1 MSPIPELS
9 IHPSAIE
16 YFWYKLPWAVPNL
29 LTVFVGFAITTL
41 GILAIKRTNDRPLLY
56 SFIFFT
62 FSFTSLGFVLAIRTV
77 IQDQNIILFWNRIG
91 YFGVIL
97 LSPAASFLTYYLTKK
112 TYRILKFTGL
122 LSTITVGIA
131 TFGLITQYDFNGQWF
146 MYNFGKYPI
155 AEFPLKFWGLFSA
168 INYLFVFGPASIH
181 FWFKYRSEF
190 QANQIIFLGLHV
202 CGLLVLT
209 SLPSLVGYPVF
220 PLSSFSFVPLSI
232 LGYGIFRSDFLN
244 LNDLLFKQR
253 GLFYFLSGFITTIL
267 IVIAYLVSFYLH
279 PKLQLEAYNRPFFL
293 IPLLSSVVVFALAIF
308 IAGSN
313 PDQKINMLASI
324 SFFLAGAFT
333 IVMVI
338 IKFDLPLLVTRR
350 IEQIFYTLFVFTPSI
365 HLRFCYSLFEKK
377 SPKVLR
383 LIDLASLV
391 LSVILWTPYFF
402 GGFYEYSFT
411 RISDGGIGLNLF
423 GLIGF
428 IGMTIFLKDWKQIQK
443 ESHSQMANLIVA
455 SLLFGDFLIILNLP
469 ATMGIP
475 LYAFGE
481 LQFIPAL
488 LISLFIMKLGAI
500 PTSGQATLIGNRI
513 SLMILFFIPISMSFY
528 VLNLMDDFPASV
540 SIYHAFFVA
549 SPIAL
554 AFYLVSFVFL
564 RSTAVKLDKT
574 IVALA
579 EEKIKTDHAFL
590 QSENA
595 KKEIEAINQLT
606 NLINSESELSKII
619 NAIAFYVNQKYGI
632 LATWLFLLDE
642 NKEEIKSVHAET
654 FINPTKE
661 QRAFVNDLRIP
672 LNETGGIAYLV
683 WKRKKS
689 MLLSHV
695 KRFNSELDRTISEGV
710 QATSFLYVPLVLN
723 NETIGII
730 MFSNFREPLHISKSD
745 SRSIEQLCAQVAG
758 VIQRV
763 HLLREM
769 EKQKKDILALN
780 DLIKDLN
787 EKKDIHLIM
796 KKVHKYVKEN
806 FDIMYYS
813 LLVADSEKKYLRF
826 IDMEIPETVTE
837 FQRKRIYEM
846 KVPIRGG
853 NGAHEIALRRKKPIY
868 IPDRIGSFERMLS
881 EDDKWVQEVCNIR
894 SFIFIPMILN
904 GEVVGILDLSNSDRK
919 LDLSVEDI
927 SKLSI
932 LSEQLAGIIYGSTL
946 FKELEVSKN
955 IAEEERRKNEK
966 LLLNILPVDIA
977 QELKDKGATEPI
989 LYENVSV
996 MFTDFKGFTQI
1007 AEVLSPQELIR
1018 DLDACF
1024 VQFDKITERYKLE
1037 KLKTIGDSY
1046 MCAGGIPKRNQTHAI
1061 DSVLAAL
1068 EIQAF
1073 MNLMKQI
1080 KADQGLPF
1088 WELRLGIHSGPLVAG
1103 VIGEKKFAYDVWG
1116 DTVNTASRMES
1127 SGTPGKINIS
1137 GTTHHMIKEVFDCE
1151 YRGKVNAKNKG
1162 EVEMFYVLGL
1172 KKEFSVSEDSRTPN
1186 ESFWKY
1192 YETLSGAIEY
1202 VA

>member
-1 MSPIPELS
+1 MLPIPELS
-9 IHPSAIE
+9 IHPGAIE
-16 YFWYKLPWAVPNL
+16 YFWHKLPWAIPNF
-29 LTVFVGFAITTL
+29 LTIFVGLALTSL
-41 GILAIKRTNDRPLLY
+41 GIIATKKSENRKILL
-56 SFIFFT
+56 SFICFC
-62 FSFTSLGFVLAIRTV
+62 FSFASLGFVLSIRSL
-77 IQDQNIILFWNRIG
+77 IEDQSTILYWNRIG

-97 LSPAASFLTYYLTKK
+97 MAPSASFLTYYLTNER
-112 TYRILKFTGL
+112 YQYLIFSGILTMLTLLYGYYGLLNHDDFTG
-122 LSTITVGIA
+122 SY
-131 TFGLITQYDFNGQWF
+131 FY
-146 MYNFGKYPI
+146 YSFGKYPI
-155 AEFPLKFWGLFSA
+155 AKLPLKIWGVVTFF
-168 INYLFVFGPASIH
+168 NYLFLYTPASLH
-181 FWFKYRSEF
+181 YRVRFKEDF
-190 QANQIIFLGLHV
+190 EAKKLIFLGLHI
-202 CGLLVLT
+202 CSILLITNFL
-209 SLPSLVGYPVF
+209 SLVGYPVF
-220 PLSSFSFVPLSI
+220 PLSSFAFIPLSI

-267 IVIAYLVSFYLH
+267 LVIAFIVSFYLH
-279 PKLQLEAYNRPFFL
+279 PSIQLTAYERPYFL
-293 IPLLSSVVVFALAIF
+293 VPLFSSVMVFALAIY

-313 PDQKINMLASI
+313 PDKKLNMLASI

-338 IKFDLPLLVTRR
+338 FKFEMPLIVARR
-350 IEQIFYTLFVFTPSI
+350 IEQIFYTLFVFTPGI
-365 HLRFCYSLFEKK
+365 HIRFCYALFGKN
-377 SPKVLR
+377 SPKFVR
-383 LIDLASLV
+383 WIDFCSFI
-391 LSVILWTPYFF
+391 LSVVLWTPYFF
-402 GGFYEYSFT
+402 SGFYEYSFG
-411 RISDGGIGLNLF
+411 RISAGGIGLNLF
-423 GLIGF
+423 GILGFLGIGL
-428 IGMTIFLKDWKQIQK
+428 FLKDWFRFHK
-443 ESHSQMANLIVA
+443 ETNNKLASLIVA
-455 SLLFGDFLIILNLP
+455 SLIFGDFLIILNLP
-469 ATMGIP
+469 ATMGLPI
-475 LYAFGE
+475 YSFGE
-481 LQFIPAL
+481 LQFLPAFF
-488 LISLFIMKLGAI
+488 ISIFILKLGAI
-500 PTSGQATLIGNRI
+500 PTSGQATLIGNRV
-513 SLMILFFIPISMSFY
+513 SLMILFFIPITMSFY
-528 VLNLMDDFPASV
+528 VLNLMNLFPMNVA
-540 SIYHAFFVA
+540 IYHAIFVA

-564 RSTAVKLDKT
+564 RSTAVRLDQT
-574 IVALA
+574 ILALA
-579 EEKIKTDHAFL
+579 EEKLRTDSAL
-590 QSENA
+590 IESEET

-619 NAIAFYVNQKYGI
+619 NAIANYVHQKYGI

-642 NKEEIKSVHAET
+642 SKEEIRSVHAET
-654 FINPTKE
+654 FVEATKE
-661 QRAFVNDLRIP
+661 QRTFVNNLRIP
-672 LNETGGIAYLV
+672 LDETGGVAYLV

-689 MLLSHV
+689 MLLSFV
-695 KRFNSELDRTISEGV
+695 KRFNFEIDKRISEGV
-710 QATSFLYVPLVLN
+710 HATSFLHVPLVLN

-730 MFSNFREPLHISKSD
+730 MFSNFEKRLNISKAE
-745 SRSIEQLCAQVAG
+745 SRSIERLCAQVSG

-763 HLLREM
+763 HLLKQT

-787 EKKDIHLIM
+787 EKLDIHLIM
-796 KKVHKYVKEN
+796 KKVHRYVKEN
-806 FDIMYYS
+806 FNITYYS
-813 LLVADSEKKYLRF
+813 LLVADSEKKFLRF
-826 IDMEIPETVTE
+826 VDMEVPENVTE
-837 FQRKRIYEM
+837 FQKKRIYDM
-846 KVPIRGG
+846 KVPIKGG
-853 NGAHEIALRRKKPIY
+853 KGAHELSLRRKKPIY
-868 IPDRIGSFERMLS
+868 IPDRNGSFERWLS

-904 GEVVGILDLSNSDRK
+904 GEVVGILDLSNSESK
-919 LDLSVEDI
+919 LELTEEDI
-927 SKLSI
+927 SNLSI
-932 LSEQLAGIIYGSTL
+932 LAEQLAGIIYGSTI
-946 FKELEVSKN
+946 FKELEISRN
-955 IAEEERRKNEK
+955 IAEEERNKNEK

-977 QELKDKGATEPI
+977 QELKEKGATEPI

-1061 DSVLAAL
+1061 DSILAAL

-1137 GTTHHMIKEVFDCE
+1137 GTTYDMIKDVFECE

-1162 EVEMFYVLGL
+1162 EVEMYYVLGL
-1172 KKEFSVSEDSRTPN
+1172 KNEYSISDDKRTPN

-1192 YETLSGAIEY
+1192 YEMLAGTREH